1 MVLSVVK
8 AENHV
13 AVLLIKKSVP
23 EAMNAKKN
31 VAMLVIK
38 KLVISLVVKERKHQ
52 PNQPEVRIL

>member
-1 MVLSVVK
+1 VL
-8 AENHV
+8 
-13 AVLLIKKSVP
+13 